1 MINPLIA
8 QGVTLAWHS
17 IRRTLSVICVLLV
30 IAGLWFAVDKA
41 FIHPRKQESYQQKAE
56 QIQNFEYNY
65 DYSDK
70 DIAFFGIKLWKLRL
84 GISVK

>member
-1 MINPLIA
+1 MNPLFIA
-8 QGVTLAWHS
+8 GAQATKHA
-17 IRRTLSVICVLLV
+17 ITRTVSVLCVLLV

-56 QIQNFEYNY
+56 QITNNEWNY

-70 DIAFFGIKLWKLRL
+70 DIAFLGIKLWKIRL
-84 GISVK
+84 GVTIK